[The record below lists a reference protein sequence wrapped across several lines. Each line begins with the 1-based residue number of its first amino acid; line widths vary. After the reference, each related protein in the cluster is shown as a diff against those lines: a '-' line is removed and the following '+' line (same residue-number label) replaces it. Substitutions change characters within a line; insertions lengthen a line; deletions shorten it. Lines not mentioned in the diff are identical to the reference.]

1 MRVVVREAAAAD
13 LDRIFAWIATDNPR
27 AAIEMANRVGERV
40 NLLAIPGLSHM
51 GRPGLVAGT
60 RELVEPPYVIVYEVH
75 EEQDEIVVL
84 AIFHGAQER

>member
-13 LDRIFAWIATDNPR
+13 LDRIFAWIATDNPQ
-27 AAIEMANRVGERV
+27 AAVEMASRIGERV
-40 NLLAIPGLSHM
+40 NLLAIPGLSYM

>member
-1 MRVVVREAAAAD
+1 VVS
-13 LDRIFAWIATDNPR
+13 RI
-27 AAIEMANRVGERV
+27 GKRV

-75 EEQDEIVVL
+75 EEQDEMVVL